1 MPQFRDPN
9 EKRDFML
16 NTPIPRLVPKMALP
30 SIAGM
35 LVTSAYNLADTLF
48 VSQLGTD
55 ATGAVGVNGSIDLI
69 IMMAGS
75 LLAVGAA
82 SLTSRLL
89 GAKQDERAR
98 EVLSTCFFLA
108 LALGTLVLILGFT
121 YQDKILLLLGAN
133 EEILPYSEQYCRY
146 ILLAAPFMATS
157 FVLNQCLRAE
167 GSAVFSMIGMV
178 AGAVLNVGLD
188 PLFIFTFGWGVAGA
202 SAATAISK
210 VVSWCILMTPYF
222 RKKTLLTIRFRQF
235 RPRWS
240 DAKEVCAM
248 GSASFFRNGLG
259 TLAGIL
265 LNRIAVGYGTS
276 ALAAIN
282 VANRITMFMTSACLG
297 FGQGFQP
304 VAGFSWGAKRF
315 DRVRE
320 SFRFSMIACVAGI
333 SAVALVRRDLRPA
346 HPAAF
351 YGGRCRAC
359 AHRRVLSAHPVPRHA
374 VPRLRHH
381 REYALLR
388 HRAGAAVAPAGAGA
402 AGHLLFP
409 DTASY
414 GPALGRV
421 GHRVGA
427 GRGGHARDA
436 ARRADRRARL
446 ARHPA
451 AGGRAGGE
459 ISPV

>member
-202 SAATAISK
+202 AIATGLSQCVGGLFPLVYFLRPNSSRLRLVRTRLELRPLLNACGNGSSELMSNISSSIVSMLYNFQLLKYIGEDGVSAYGVLMYVQFIFIAIDIGYSIGCAPVVGFHYGAQNHAELKNMLKKSVLLMCASGAVLTLLARLLAAPLAKLFVGYDEGLYTLTCHAFRLFSFAFLFAGFNIFASSFFTALGNGFISAAISFLRTLVFQTAS
-210 VVSWCILMTPYF
+210 VLILPLIFDVDGIWYAITVAEVF
-222 RKKTLLTIRFRQF
+222 AVLLSVGFLLAKRKKYHY
-235 RPRWS
+235 
-240 DAKEVCAM
+240 M
-248 GSASFFRNGLG
+248 
-259 TLAGIL
+259 
-265 LNRIAVGYGTS
+265 
-276 ALAAIN
+276 
-282 VANRITMFMTSACLG
+282 
-297 FGQGFQP
+297 
-304 VAGFSWGAKRF
+304 
-315 DRVRE
+315 
-320 SFRFSMIACVAGI
+320 
-333 SAVALVRRDLRPA
+333 
-346 HPAAF
+346 
-351 YGGRCRAC
+351 
-359 AHRRVLSAHPVPRHA
+359 
-374 VPRLRHH
+374 
-381 REYALLR
+381 
-388 HRAGAAVAPAGAGA
+388 
-402 AGHLLFP
+402 
-409 DTASY
+409 
-414 GPALGRV
+414 
-421 GHRVGA
+421 
-427 GRGGHARDA
+427 
-436 ARRADRRARL
+436 
-446 ARHPA
+446 
-451 AGGRAGGE
+451 
-459 ISPV
+459 

>member
-1 MPQFRDPN
+1 M
-9 EKRDFML
+9 
-16 NTPIPRLVPKMALP
+16 
-30 SIAGM
+30 
-35 LVTSAYNLADTLF
+35 
-48 VSQLGTD
+48 
-55 ATGAVGVNGSIDLI
+55 
-69 IMMAGS
+69 
-75 LLAVGAA
+75 
-82 SLTSRLL
+82 
-89 GAKQDERAR
+89 
-98 EVLSTCFFLA
+98 LSTCFFLA

-121 YQDKILLLLGAN
+121 YQNKILLLLGAN

-304 VAGFSWGAKRF
+304 VAGYNFGAGSKPRTRQAFWFSTLFGT
-315 DRVRE
+315 VV
-320 SFRFSMIACVAGI
+320 CVAGAALI
-333 SAVALVRRDLRPA
+333 ALFPEPIMHFFRDDPEVTRIGRQALLYACAVMPVMAYSTYVNQLYQCLGFHQAATLLASCRNGLLYVPLIVLLPGLLGLSGVA
-346 HPAAF
+346 MSQPAADF
-351 YGGRCRAC
+351 LTFL
-359 AHRRVLSAHPVPRHA
+359 VSIPFQIWFFRHK
-374 VPRLRHH
+374 LR
-381 REYALLR
+381 
-388 HRAGAAVAPAGAGA
+388 G
-402 AGHLLFP
+402 
-409 DTASY
+409 
-414 GPALGRV
+414 
-421 GHRVGA
+421 
-427 GRGGHARDA
+427 
-436 ARRADRRARL
+436 
-446 ARHPA
+446 
-451 AGGRAGGE
+451 
-459 ISPV
+459 

>member
-9 EKRDFML
+9 ENGILYSIRPFPGSCRKWR
-16 NTPIPRLVPKMALP
+16 PP

-82 SLTSRLL
+82 SPTSRLL
-89 GAKQDERAR
+89 GAKQDGAR

-121 YQDKILLLLGAN
+121 YQNKILLLLGAN

-157 FVLNQCLRAE
+157 CAQPMSARR
-167 GSAVFSMIGMV
+167 GGAVFSMIGMV

-240 DAKEVCAM
+240 DAK
-248 GSASFFRNGLG
+248 G
-259 TLAGIL
+259 
-265 LNRIAVGYGTS
+265 
-276 ALAAIN
+276 
-282 VANRITMFMTSACLG
+282 
-297 FGQGFQP
+297 
-304 VAGFSWGAKRF
+304 
-315 DRVRE
+315 
-320 SFRFSMIACVAGI
+320 
-333 SAVALVRRDLRPA
+333 
-346 HPAAF
+346 
-351 YGGRCRAC
+351 
-359 AHRRVLSAHPVPRHA
+359 
-374 VPRLRHH
+374 LRHG
-381 REYALLR
+381 RP
-388 HRAGAAVAPAGAGA
+388 RAFSATVSARSPGYCS
-402 AGHLLFP
+402 
-409 DTASY
+409 TAS
-414 GPALGRV
+414 PWAT
-421 GHRVGA
+421 A
-427 GRGGHARDA
+427 
-436 ARRADRRARL
+436 RARSRRSMWRT
-446 ARHPA
+446 A
-451 AGGRAGGE
+451 
-459 ISPV
+459 SPCL

>member
-121 YQDKILLLLGAN
+121 YQNKILLLLGAN

-222 RKKTLLTIRFRQF
+222 RKKTLLTIRVRQF

-304 VAGFSWGAKRF
+304 VAGYNFGAGSKPRTRQAFWFSTLFGT
-315 DRVRE
+315 VV
-320 SFRFSMIACVAGI
+320 CVAGAALI
-333 SAVALVRRDLRPA
+333 ALFPEQIMHFFRDDPEVTRIGRQALLYACAVMPVMAYSTYVNQLYQCLGFHQAATLLASCRNGLLYVPLILLLPGLLGLSGVA
-346 HPAAF
+346 MSQPAADF
-351 YGGRCRAC
+351 LTFL
-359 AHRRVLSAHPVPRHA
+359 VSIPFQIWFFRHK
-374 VPRLRHH
+374 LR
-381 REYALLR
+381 
-388 HRAGAAVAPAGAGA
+388 G
-402 AGHLLFP
+402 
-409 DTASY
+409 
-414 GPALGRV
+414 
-421 GHRVGA
+421 
-427 GRGGHARDA
+427 
-436 ARRADRRARL
+436 
-446 ARHPA
+446 
-451 AGGRAGGE
+451 
-459 ISPV
+459 